1 MAQSRLPTELFPSSN
16 FLICS
21 GSILFASTRAP
32 LQVCLLHHTERH
44 EWLLPKGRKDRG
56 ECVPATAMRETF
68 EETGYPC
75 RLLPLDMITRAPAAT
90 AQTKDARESVN
101 ACEEP
106 FMLTLRRTTGSR
118 TGTSTSTSSRTG
130 TASSTSSA
138 TGLSEEDASNGGVKL
153 IWWYAS
159 VRTGADKVDATQT
172 AVESF
177 ESAFFGVDE
186 ALRRATFQTDRD
198 VIARA
203 VELVRA
209 TYPEAREGQ
218 QSALAEPGPEQN
230 ASEARLGAVS
240 LSRS

>member
-1 MAQSRLPTELFPSSN
+1 MALPKLPTEQFSSTN

-32 LQVCLLHHTERH
+32 LQICLLHHTERD

-75 RLLPLDMITRAPAAT
+75 RLLPLDMITRAPAAI
-90 AQTKDARESVN
+90 AQTKDAPECVR

-106 FMLTLRRTTGSR
+106 FMLTLRRTTTTRPINGHS
-118 TGTSTSTSSRTG
+118 SSRTD
-130 TASSTSSA
+130 STGA
-138 TGLSEEDASNGGVKL
+138 EEDTGNVGVKL
-153 IWWYAS
+153 IWWFAA
-159 VRTGADKVDATQT
+159 VCTGADKVDGTQT

-186 ALRRATFQTDRD
+186 ALRRATFKTDRE
-198 VIARA
+198 VIAKA
-203 VELVRA
+203 IELVRA
-209 TYPEAREGQ
+209 TYPEARDEQ
-218 QSALAEPGPEQN
+218 VPPLAEAGQN
-230 ASEARLGAVS
+230 
-240 LSRS
+240 

>member
-1 MAQSRLPTELFPSSN
+1 MALSRLPTEQYQSSN

-32 LQVCLLHHTERH
+32 LQVCLLRHTERN

-56 ECVPATAMRETF
+56 ERVPATAIRETF

-75 RLLPLDMITRAPAAT
+75 RLLPLDMVTRAPAAT
-90 AQTKDARESVN
+90 AQTKDAPECVNTNEES
-101 ACEEP
+101 
-106 FMLTLRRTTGSR
+106 FMLTLRRTTGLR
-118 TGTSTSTSSRTG
+118 GGTSNNGNGNGSGS
-130 TASSTSSA
+130 ASSS
-138 TGLSEEDASNGGVKL
+138 EDAGNGGVKL
-153 IWWYAS
+153 IWWFAS

-209 TYPEAREGQ
+209 TYPEARQEPEP
-218 QSALAEPGPEQN
+218 SLVEPGPERSP
-230 ASEARLGAVS
+230 SEARVGAVPLPGS
-240 LSRS
+240 

>member
-1 MAQSRLPTELFPSSN
+1 MAQPKLPTEQFLSTN

-32 LQVCLLHHTERH
+32 LQVCLLHHMERD

-56 ECVPATAMRETF
+56 ECVPATAIRETF

-75 RLLPLDMITRAPAAT
+75 RQLPLDIVTRAPAAT
-90 AQTKDARESVN
+90 AQTKDAPECVP

-106 FMLTLRRTTGSR
+106 FMLTLRRTTTTRPISNGN
-118 TGTSTSTSSRTG
+118 
-130 TASSTSSA
+130 ASSSASSIA
-138 TGLSEEDASNGGVKL
+138 EDDTRNEGVKL
-153 IWWYAS
+153 IWWFAA
-159 VRTGADKVDATQT
+159 VCTGAGKVDGTQT

-177 ESAFFGVDE
+177 ESAFFDVDE
-186 ALRRATFQTDRD
+186 ALRRATFKTDRE

-209 TYPEAREGQ
+209 TYPEAREEQGPPP
-218 QSALAEPGPEQN
+218 AEEG
-230 ASEARLGAVS
+230 R
-240 LSRS
+240 